1 MKEWNSPVHAFF
13 HPTLQVVEVTDHCAH
28 VFKCQA
34 KGCKVK
40 VQCFLDK
47 GDHVC
52 LCWGDEVLKAAD
64 SAKEAREVCNK
75 IVDSILR
82 NRSITASFECKG
94 KGKIMYLHCQHTHTE
109 TRAEIVHW
117 VSKSLHPS
125 NVIKDHAFQSLMKTG
140 RPEYHI
146 SSPFTVSCD
155 TQKWVAKMLQEYNG
169 KINFNMDGWTSPNHC
184 TLVAFLAHFEHQG
197 EPLSIP
203 LDVIEVAMVKLT
215 NLVYSHTGK
224 ELAEMFA
231 KMLEEFGI
239 SAKVLF

>member
-13 HPTLQVVEVTDHCAH
+13 HPTLQVVEVADHCAH
-28 VFKCQA
+28 AFKYQA

-75 IVDSILR
+75 IVDS
-82 NRSITASFECKG
+82 
-94 KGKIMYLHCQHTHTE
+94 KGKIMYLHHQHTHTE

-146 SSPFTVSCD
+146 PSPFTVSCD
-155 TQKWVAKMLQEYNG
+155 VRLVAKMLQEYNG

-215 NLVYSHTGK
+215 NLVYSHTCK